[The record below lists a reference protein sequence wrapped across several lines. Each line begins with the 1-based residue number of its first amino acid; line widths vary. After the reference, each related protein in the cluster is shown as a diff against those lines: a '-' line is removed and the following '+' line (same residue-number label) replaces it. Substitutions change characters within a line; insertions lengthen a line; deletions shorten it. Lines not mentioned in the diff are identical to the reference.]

1 MKTLSAI
8 NHKGGTAKTTTNLAL
23 GAYLTGKGE
32 KVLYVDLDPQQN
44 LCKTL
49 GADMSLP
56 TSLDVLIGDV
66 PISEAIQEKKGYWVI
81 PSSKRAGKIDQLIDD
96 VGRDYRLKNAL
107 EEVGDTYD
115 YAIIDTP
122 PALGTLVINA
132 LTACDGIVIPA
143 QADIYS
149 VDGLEDLAS
158 TIVSVR
164 KYTNPDLKILGI
176 LLTRYSPRTNI
187 SQVIHDMAEQRAEE
201 FGTKV
206 FKATI
211 REAVAIREAQAI
223 GQDIFTYA
231 KRSKVAGDYEAF
243 AKEATKALG
252 K

>member
-23 GAYLTGKGE
+23 GAYLTGKGK

-49 GADMSLP
+49 GADLSLP
-56 TSLDVLIGDV
+56 TSLEVLVGDV
-66 PISEAIQEKKGYWVI
+66 TISEAIQKVGKYAVV
-81 PSSKRAGKIDQLIDD
+81 PSSKRAGKVDQLIDD

-107 EEVGDTYD
+107 DEVSSSYD

-122 PALGTLVINA
+122 PALGTLVINC

-158 TIVSVR
+158 TIASVR
-164 KYTNPDLKILGI
+164 KYTNPDLKVLGI

-187 SQVIHDMAEQRAEE
+187 SQVIYEMASQRAEE

-206 FKATI
+206 FKSTI
-211 REAVAIREAQAI
+211 REAVAIREAQAV
-223 GQDIFTYA
+223 GQDIFSYA
-231 KRSKVAGDYEAF
+231 GKSKVASDYEEF
-243 AKEATKALG
+243 AKEAMKAM
-252 K
+252 KK